1 VGLNTLSVKF
11 RVVSL
16 TMAALLQLCAIV
28 VDQIVIQIDGKI
40 ESNKFEVEEHQLV
53 LDDLSFR
60 IRMVTKEWQH
70 LRSSVDL
77 LLLKSDLA
85 GTDIEAQVVFSTFL
99 LNLSVSSLGTLE
111 SELIESQL
119 IKIKNI
125 QKALAQTIEQPKP
138 ISDALIEIDISLI
151 DISNILRECE
161 ELVISHNYKLNSTL
175 SSSVNQRH
183 LLMLTGVILQ
193 ILSLFML
200 LLFLTSE
207 YKNKHKI

>member
-1 VGLNTLSVKF
+1 MRLNTLSVKF

-16 TMAALLQLCAIV
+16 TIAALLQLCAII
-28 VDQIVIQIDGKI
+28 VDQIVIQIDEKI

-60 IRMVTKEWQH
+60 IRMIAKEWQH

-77 LLLKSDLA
+77 LLLKSDL
-85 GTDIEAQVVFSTFL
+85 TDSDIKGQAVFSKFL

-111 SELIESQL
+111 SELIENQL
-119 IKIKNI
+119 IKIKEI
-125 QKALAQTIEQPKP
+125 KKSLAQTIKQPKP
-138 ISDALIEIDISLI
+138 ISDSLIEIDISLI
-151 DISNILRECE
+151 DISNIFRKCE
-161 ELVISHNYKLNSTL
+161 ELVILHNDKLNSEL

-183 LLMLTGVILQ
+183 LLMLAGVILQ